1 MDGDLK
7 QSLESK
13 VAYLIHRNQ
22 VLQEENDD
30 LRKNEQTLKQE
41 RDHFKKKNTVAI
53 NRIKSLLSKLK
64 QNHPPS

>member
-13 VAYLIHRNQ
+13 VAYLIRRNQ
-22 VLQEENDD
+22 ILKEENDD
-30 LRKNEQTLKQE
+30 LRKNEQALIQE